1 MWREPSGS
9 DRLSDFKQ
17 SVARVYLPRGKQ
29 FLPVNLA
36 GGGESDDM
44 STSVQP
50 QTDQPPRGDKPLRWY
65 KQLTPA
71 QWKAFIAA
79 WIGYALDGF
88 DFVLITLVLTDI
100 KQEFGLTLIQ
110 ATSLISAAFIS
121 RWFGGLVLGAMGDRY
136 GRKLAMITSIVLF
149 SFGTLACGLAPGY
162 TTLFIARLII
172 GIGMAGEY
180 GSSSTY
186 VMESWPKNMRN
197 KASGFLIS
205 GFSIGAVLAAQAY
218 SYVVP
223 AFGWR
228 MLFYIGLLPIIFALW
243 LRKNLPEAEDWEKA
257 QIKQQQSKQTKD
269 RNMVDILYRS
279 NLSYLN
285 IALTLFAAAALY
297 ACFTGMVST
306 PVVVLLGILCAA
318 VFIYFMVQTSGDRW
332 PTGVMLMVVVFCAF
346 LYSWPIQ
353 ALLPTYL
360 KMDLGYDPHTVGN
373 VLFFSGFGAAVGCC
387 VGGFLGDWLGTR
399 KAYVT
404 SLLISQLLIIPLF
417 AIQGSSI
424 LFLGGLLFLQ
434 QMLGQGIAGLLP
446 KLLGGYFD
454 TEQRAAGLGFTYNV
468 GALGGALAPILGA
481 SIAQHLSLG
490 TALGS
495 LSFSLTFV
503 VILLIGFDMPSRV
516 QRWVRPSGLRMVD
529 AIDGKPFSG
538 AVGPN
543 HVSVVTQK

>member
-1 MWREPSGS
+1 MSISVGPSRE
-9 DRLSDFKQ
+9 
-17 SVARVYLPRGKQ
+17 
-29 FLPVNLA
+29 
-36 GGGESDDM
+36 
-44 STSVQP
+44 
-50 QTDQPPRGDKPLRWY
+50 DKPLSGGAKPPRWY

-71 QWKAFIAA
+71 QWKAFVAA

-136 GRKLAMITSIVLF
+136 GRKLAMIISIVLF

-257 QIKQQQSKQTKD
+257 QSKQKKG
-269 RNMVDILYRS
+269 NRS
-279 NLSYLN
+279 LTGIWWIFC
-285 IALTLFAAAALY
+285 IA
-297 ACFTGMVST
+297 
-306 PVVVLLGILCAA
+306 
-318 VFIYFMVQTSGDRW
+318 
-332 PTGVMLMVVVFCAF
+332 
-346 LYSWPIQ
+346 
-353 ALLPTYL
+353 
-360 KMDLGYDPHTVGN
+360 
-373 VLFFSGFGAAVGCC
+373 
-387 VGGFLGDWLGTR
+387 
-399 KAYVT
+399 VT
-404 SLLISQLLIIPLF
+404 S
-417 AIQGSSI
+417 
-424 LFLGGLLFLQ
+424 
-434 QMLGQGIAGLLP
+434 
-446 KLLGGYFD
+446 
-454 TEQRAAGLGFTYNV
+454 
-468 GALGGALAPILGA
+468 
-481 SIAQHLSLG
+481 
-490 TALGS
+490 
-495 LSFSLTFV
+495 
-503 VILLIGFDMPSRV
+503 VI
-516 QRWVRPSGLRMVD
+516 
-529 AIDGKPFSG
+529 
-538 AVGPN
+538 
-543 HVSVVTQK
+543 